1 MRKQYIRGIAISV
14 FVMAIT
20 FFNFTNL
27 KGCDCIR
34 AIHIVNLLACGIGI
48 GVFLTNLF
56 ALLKNRG
63 RSS

>member
-1 MRKQYIRGIAISV
+1 MRKQYIRGIFISV

-34 AIHIVNLLACGIGI
+34 TIHIVNLLACGMGI
-48 GVFLTNLF
+48 GVLLTNLF
-56 ALLKNRG
+56 ALLKTRKG
-63 RSS
+63 SS